1 MTTEQS
7 FLSSGLWLKHG
18 IRTTAAAAAAEE
30 EENGGTTVE
39 YLPCRVTWTGI
50 GPTGGLYPSDM
61 VTWKVTKLRHSA
73 PRSFFARMEPVV
85 PSAQSALDLS
95 TLFFPHRISVHSFF
109 TSDLSTLFFFSTMDL
124 SVLFFSHR
132 ISVNSIFTLHL
143 SMFLFFIFT
152 LDPRTVIFHFGFIIG
167 YTTADYS

>member
-18 IRTTAAAAAAEE
+18 IRTTAVAAAAE

-85 PSAQSALDLS
+85 PSAQSALDFT
-95 TLFFPHRISVHSFF
+95 TLFFHIGSQYTLFSHRISVHSFF
-109 TSDLSTLFFFSTMDL
+109 SPR
-124 SVLFFSHR
+124 R
-132 ISVNSIFTLHL
+132 ISVYSFFTSYLSKLYFHFASQYVFIFY
-143 SMFLFFIFT
+143 FFIFLFLLWIPVQSFFT
-152 LDPRTVIFHFGFIIG
+152 SD
-167 YTTADYS
+167 S